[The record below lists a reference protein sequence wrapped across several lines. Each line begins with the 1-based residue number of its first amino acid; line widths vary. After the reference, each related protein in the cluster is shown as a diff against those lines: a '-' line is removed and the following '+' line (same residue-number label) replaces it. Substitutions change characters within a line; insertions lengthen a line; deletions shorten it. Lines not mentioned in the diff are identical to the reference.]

1 MSKPPPL
8 VHWDFEDW
16 QRDTI
21 GLSLEAAG
29 LWIRLLVL
37 MNRAP
42 RRGYLLTQ
50 AGKPFSLEQ
59 LASHTGCSTDTV
71 SRLLRELEDAGV
83 YSTTSSGVRFSR
95 RMVRDESKRRKCS
108 DAGKRGGGNPLLRDA
123 TFKGPAKGPPK
134 VPPNAAEFDT
144 REKDPDFCFRLSSDP
159 EAEDKLRR
167 SHFLA
172 EQIYE
177 HYPRKVGHK
186 RALRAI
192 AKALEA
198 ESFAVL
204 LAAVKEFAQSR
215 AGNAGRFTPHPTTWF
230 NQERWRDDRS
240 LWNERHDEVADEL
253 HRSLDEAGAIL
264 RRLQG
269 DDGRPV

>member
-1 MSKPPPL
+1 MPNTFPL
-8 VHWDFEDW
+8 TYWNFEDW

-37 MNRAP
+37 MNRSP

-59 LASHTGCSTDTV
+59 LASNTGCSTETV
-71 SRLLRELEDAGV
+71 SHLLRELEDAGV
-83 YSTTSSGVRFSR
+83 YSTTARGVRFSR
-95 RMVRDESKRRKCS
+95 RMVRDESIRRKCS
-108 DAGKRGGGNPLLRDA
+108 DAGKRGGGNPHWRDM
-123 TFKGPAKGPPK
+123 TFKGHVKGPPK
-134 VPPNAAEFDT
+134 VPPNGGELDHREFD
-144 REKDPDFCFRLSSDP
+144 PDSPFQLSSDP
-159 EAEDKLRR
+159 EPEDSLRR
-167 SHFLA
+167 RLPLA
-172 EQIYE
+172 EQIYAR
-177 HYPRKVGHK
+177 YPRKVGHK
-186 RALRAI
+186 RAIRAI

-198 ESFAVL
+198 EAYGVL
-204 LAAVKEFAQSR
+204 LAAVEEFAQSR
-215 AGNAGRFTPHPTTWF
+215 AGHAGRFTPHPATWF

-240 LWNERHDEVADEL
+240 LWHERRNEVADEL

>member
-1 MSKPPPL
+1 
-8 VHWDFEDW
+8 
-16 QRDTI
+16 
-21 GLSLEAAG
+21 
-29 LWIRLLVL
+29 

-59 LASHTGCSTDTV
+59 LASNTGCSTETV
-71 SRLLRELEDAGV
+71 SHLLRELEDAGV
-83 YSTTSSGVRFSR
+83 YSTTNGGVRFSR

-108 DAGKRGGGNPLLRDA
+108 DAGKRGGGNPLFRNG
-123 TFKGPAKGPPK
+123 TFKGPSKGPPE
-134 VPPNAAEFDT
+134 VAANVADFDARESPPDSCVSF
-144 REKDPDFCFRLSSDP
+144 FQLSSDP
-159 EAEDKLRR
+159 ENSLRKR
-167 SHFLA
+167 LHLA
-172 EQIYE
+172 EQIYK

-186 RALRAI
+186 RAIRAI
-192 AKALEA
+192 ARALEA
-198 ESFAVL
+198 ETYAVL
-204 LAAVKEFAQSR
+204 LAAVQEFAQSR

-240 LWNERHDEVADEL
+240 LWHERRNEVADEL